1 MITNGSLGRPDRTG
15 RGVAQL
21 VEHWFPK
28 PAVVS
33 SSLSAPANRL
43 SSRWPCNWG
52 SGAQDNAL
60 LLLLAVRVFGRKVV
74 DFGNVMPKSKNKRK
88 NAGKK
93 KPVEAV
99 AAAAATASAAS
110 ESAAPKVGPIK
121 YVGQVRQE
129 ARRVVWPGWPE
140 VWKTTILVMILFV
153 VMGLFFF
160 VVDWA
165 LANIV
170 QLILGLGA

>member
-1 MITNGSLGRPDRTG
+1 MSGVRVLLPVPIGIQQVALVIEGRKHKITRYC
-15 RGVAQL
+15 
-21 VEHWFPK
+21 FIM
-28 PAVVS
+28 
-33 SSLSAPANRL
+33 
-43 SSRWPCNWG
+43 
-52 SGAQDNAL
+52 
-60 LLLLAVRVFGRKVV
+60 AVRVFGRQNLEVGLVAEFRDK
-74 DFGNVMPKSKNKRK
+74 MPKSKNKRK

-93 KPVEAV
+93 PANAPAV
-99 AAAAATASAAS
+99 ATSSAAP

-140 VWKTTILVMILFV
+140 VWKTTVLVMILFV
-153 VMGLFFF
+153 LMGAFFF

>member
-1 MITNGSLGRPDRTG
+1 
-15 RGVAQL
+15 
-21 VEHWFPK
+21 
-28 PAVVS
+28 
-33 SSLSAPANRL
+33 
-43 SSRWPCNWG
+43 
-52 SGAQDNAL
+52 
-60 LLLLAVRVFGRKVV
+60 
-74 DFGNVMPKSKNKRK
+74 MPKSKNKRK

-93 KPVEAV
+93 NKP
-99 AAAAATASAAS
+99 AAATVAADATAAS
-110 ESAAPKVGPIK
+110 ESAAPKVGPVK

-140 VWKTTILVMILFV
+140 VWKTTVLVMILFV
-153 VMGLFFF
+153 LMGLFFF